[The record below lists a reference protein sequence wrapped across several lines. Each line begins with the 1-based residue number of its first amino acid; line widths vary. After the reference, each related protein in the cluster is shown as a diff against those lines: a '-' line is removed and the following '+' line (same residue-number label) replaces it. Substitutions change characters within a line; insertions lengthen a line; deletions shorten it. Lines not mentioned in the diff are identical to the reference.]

1 MSILTVKNMS
11 HSFGDRVIFSNTSFR
26 LLKNEHIGLI
36 GANGEGKST
45 FMNII
50 TDKLI
55 PDEGIIEWSSQ
66 VSVGYMDQHI
76 QLSKDKTIRSV
87 LREAFQYLY
96 DLEEEM
102 NELYNRISEMNDIQ
116 LERVLRQTAR
126 IQDTL
131 DTNEFYSIDSKIEA
145 IAGGL
150 GLRDIGLD
158 KTVTELSGGQR
169 TKVLLAKLLLEKP
182 NILLLDEPTNY
193 LDEDHIQW
201 LTVFLRNYDHAF
213 ILISHDMHF
222 LNDVVNVIYHIENNI
237 LTRYNGNYE
246 SFLRNYEENRKQL
259 QIAYINQQKEITKLE
274 DYIRKNKVRAS
285 TAKMA
290 KSRQKKLDKIERIE
304 ISKKAPKPF
313 FNFKMARASE
323 RLIFETMNLM
333 IGYEYPLTKPLN
345 LKMERGEKIALI
357 GANGIGKTTLLKS
370 LMGLIQ
376 PLQGDVELGNYQ
388 KIGYFE
394 QEVKSVNTHTV
405 LDEVWYELEG
415 LKKHVVR
422 SALAKCGLTSEHID
436 SSICMLSGGEQTKV
450 RLCKLINQ
458 PTNILILDEPTN
470 HLDTDAKDELKRALS
485 EYEGSILL
493 VCHEPE
499 FYMDI
504 VTNVWNCEEWK

>member
-11 HSFGDRVIFSNTSFR
+11 HSFGDRVIFANTSFR
-26 LLKNEHIGLI
+26 LLRNEHIGLI

-55 PDEGIIEWSSQ
+55 PDEGTIEWSSQ
-66 VSVGYMDQHI
+66 VSVGYMDQHTK
-76 QLSKDKTIRSV
+76 LSNEKTIRSV

-96 DLEEEM
+96 DLED
-102 NELYNRISEMNDIQ
+102 EMNDLYNQ
-116 LERVLRQTAR
+116 LGALDGVEVEKLLKRTAS

-131 DTNEFYSIDSKIEA
+131 DTNEFYSTDSKIEA
-145 IAGGL
+145 VAGGL
-150 GLRDIGLD
+150 GLREIGLD

-201 LTVFLRNYDHAF
+201 LTTFLKNYDHAF
-213 ILISHDMHF
+213 ILISHDMQF
-222 LNDVVNVIYHIENNI
+222 LNNVVNVIYHIENNL
-237 LTRYNGNYE
+237 LTRYNGNYK
-246 SFLRNYEENRKQL
+246 SFLKNYDENKKQL
-259 QIAYINQQKEITKLE
+259 QLAYAKQQKEITKLE

-290 KSRQKKLDKIERIE
+290 KSRQKKLDKVERIE
-304 ISKKAPKPF
+304 ITKKAPKPS
-313 FNFKMARASE
+313 FNFKSARASE
-323 RLIFETMNLM
+323 RLIFETSDLM
-333 IGYEYPLTKPLN
+333 IGYDIPLTKPLN
-345 LKMERGEKIALI
+345 LMIERGEKIALI

-370 LMGLIQ
+370 LMGLIK
-376 PLQGDVELGNYQ
+376 PLHGEVELGNYQ
-388 KIGYFE
+388 EIGYFE
-394 QEVKSVNTHTV
+394 QEVKVLKTSTV
-405 LDEVWYELEG
+405 LDEVWYDLQSF
-415 LKKHVVR
+415 KKHEVR
-422 SALAKCGLTSEHID
+422 SALARCGLTSKHID
-436 SSICMLSGGEQTKV
+436 SKICMLSGGEQTKV
-450 RLCKLINQ
+450 RLCKLINK

-470 HLDTDAKDELKRALS
+470 HLDTDAKDELKRALR
-485 EYEGSILL
+485 EYEGSILI

-504 VTNVWNCEEWK
+504 ATDIWNCEEWK